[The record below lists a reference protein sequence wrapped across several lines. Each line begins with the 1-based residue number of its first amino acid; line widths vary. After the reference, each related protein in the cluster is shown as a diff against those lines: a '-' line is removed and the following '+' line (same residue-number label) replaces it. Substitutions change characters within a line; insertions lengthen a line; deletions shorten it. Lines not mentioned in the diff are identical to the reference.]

1 MTRKTVLIA
10 GASRG
15 IGLEFAR
22 QYAIQGWKVYA
33 GVRNPAKATELM
45 RVKGVE
51 VIPLD
56 VTSANSIAGAAWHAD
71 EDPLNLLIVCAGL
84 YGPETSSFL
93 APGDADF
100 DAVMHTNVL
109 GPMRV
114 IQAFADSVVGTGGKI
129 AVISSIMGSVSST
142 VSSTGLLYRASKAAA
157 NMVAKCAANEFGPRG
172 ATVVSV
178 HPGWVKTDMGG
189 PNAQIDAYDSVQGM
203 RALLDRIGPADNG
216 GYFNYDGTPL
226 AW

>member
-1 MTRKTVLIA
+1 MAQKTVLIA

-33 GVRNPAKATELM
+33 GVRTPAKATELM

-71 EDPLNLLIVCAGL
+71 EDPLDLLVVCAGL
-84 YGPETSSFL
+84 YGPETQGFL
-93 APGDADF
+93 APGNEDF

-114 IQAFADSVVGTGGKI
+114 IQAFADSLISRRGKI
-129 AVISSIMGSVSST
+129 AVISSTMGSISGTTSA
-142 VSSTGLLYRASKAAA
+142 TGLLYRASKAAV
-157 NMVAKCAANEFGPRG
+157 NMVAKCAASEYGPRG
-172 ATVVSV
+172 LTVVSL
-178 HPGWVKTDMGG
+178 HPGWVKTAMGG
-189 PNAQIDAYDSVQGM
+189 PNAQIEAYDSVLGM
-203 RALLDRIGPADNG
+203 RGVLDRVGPADNG
-216 GYFNYDGTPL
+216 AYLNYDGTPIP
-226 AW
+226 W

>member
-33 GVRNPAKATELM
+33 GVRTPAKATELL

-51 VIPLD
+51 VLPLD

-71 EDPLNLLIVCAGL
+71 EDPLDLLIVCAGL
-84 YGPETSSFL
+84 YGPETTSFL

-114 IQAFADSVVGTGGKI
+114 IQAFADSVIGARGKI
-129 AVISSIMGSVSST
+129 AVISSEMGSISGTLGSK
-142 VSSTGLLYRASKAAA
+142 GLLYRASKAAV
-157 NMVAKCAANEFGPRG
+157 NMVAKCAANEYGPRG
-172 ATVVSV
+172 ATVVTL
-178 HPGWVKTDMGG
+178 HPGWVKTEMGG
-189 PNAQIDAYDSVQGM
+189 PNAQIEAYDSVVGM
-203 RALLDRIGPADNG
+203 RGVLERVGAADNG
-216 GYFNYDGTPL
+216 GYFNYDGTPI

>member
-1 MTRKTVLIA
+1 MTQKTVLIA

-33 GVRNPAKATELM
+33 GVRTPAKATELL
-45 RVKGVE
+45 RVKGAE

-71 EDPLNLLIVCAGL
+71 EDPLDLLIVCAGL
-84 YGPETSSFL
+84 YGPNTSSFL
-93 APGDADF
+93 APGDEDF

-114 IQAFADSVVGTGGKI
+114 IQAFADSVVRKQGKI
-129 AVISSIMGSVSST
+129 GVVSSKMGSIANTAGSVGT
-142 VSSTGLLYRASKAAA
+142 LYRASKAAA
-157 NMVAKCAANEFGPRG
+157 NMVVKCAANQYGAQG
-172 ATVVSV
+172 ATVVSL
-178 HPGWVKTDMGG
+178 HPGWVRTEMGG
-189 PNAQIDAYDSVQGM
+189 PNADIEVYDSVLGM
-203 RALLDRIGPADNG
+203 RGVLDRIGPADNG
-216 GYFNYDGTPL
+216 GFFNYDGTPIP
-226 AW
+226 W

>member
-33 GVRNPAKATELM
+33 GVRSPAKATELM

-71 EDPLNLLIVCAGL
+71 EDPLGLLIVCAGL
-84 YGPETSSFL
+84 YGPETRGFL

-114 IQAFADSVVGTGGKI
+114 IQAFADSVVDTGGKI
-129 AVISSIMGSVSST
+129 AVISSMMGSIAGTSST
-142 VSSTGLLYRASKAAA
+142 SGLLYRASKAAA
-157 NMVAKCAANEFGPRG
+157 NMVAKCAANEYGPRG
-172 ATVVSV
+172 VTVLSL
-178 HPGWVKTDMGG
+178 HPGWVRTQMGG
-189 PNAQIDAYDSVQGM
+189 PNAEIEAYDSVTGM
-203 RALLDRIGPADNG
+203 RGVIERASPADNG
-216 GYFNYDGTPL
+216 AFFNYDGTPI